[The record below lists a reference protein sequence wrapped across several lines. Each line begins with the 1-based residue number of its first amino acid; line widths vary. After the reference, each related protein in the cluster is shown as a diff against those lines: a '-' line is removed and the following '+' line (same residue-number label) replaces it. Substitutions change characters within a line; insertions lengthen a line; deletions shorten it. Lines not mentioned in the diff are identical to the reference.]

1 MLVWVKK
8 YWVKIGKKCYNKRSK
23 FPSVLFSNR
32 NLTQCQM
39 DFFKSRAIHA
49 EQETQE
55 ASLADLSGA
64 RERSPKFTIA
74 AKQIWSSVRKHSFC

>member
-32 NLTQCQM
+32 NLTQCQK
-39 DFFKSRAIHA
+39 FFFNFISRAIHA
-49 EQETQE
+49 EQYCNGKKHQRRVHGCVQ
-55 ASLADLSGA
+55 D
-64 RERSPKFTIA
+64 RSCYEGL
-74 AKQIWSSVRKHSFC
+74 HS